1 MGIIVQLVHQERLR
15 PFQLVDPFGEE
26 LRPQTLARKEL
37 VKETKWLETSLL
49 SLHPEYR
56 STTFQSIPSFLT
68 SLHILCKATPSIAQM
83 FPVDNSHEPGE
94 ALLPLRGMN
103 HIKTNKKGHKVRLTL
118 HGKTSLLLA
127 IRHPQKTCLYF
138 LQSHIHRP

>member
-37 VKETKWLETSLL
+37 VKETKWLETSRL

-56 STTFQSIPSFLT
+56 STTFQSILSEETSASDTYHNPSKQPVNTTAQSIMLPE
-68 SLHILCKATPSIAQM
+68 SLERPSHTR
-83 FPVDNSHEPGE
+83 S
-94 ALLPLRGMN
+94 
-103 HIKTNKKGHKVRLTL
+103 
-118 HGKTSLLLA
+118 
-127 IRHPQKTCLYF
+127 CLELGLSF
-138 LQSHIHRP
+138 STR